1 MTQPL
6 IDERRNLN
14 RMAQDELQAIK
25 ALIGDVGFSRT
36 QEIRR
41 QMNHITT
48 AISLYKNLIVT
59 DSDTVRSN
67 FNRLLE
73 DTGVPSPEEYN
84 GDPKYIQLLKD
95 KHKEVSGLIEQEFPE
110 HGVQVLEY
118 YANYDRYKSESDAI
132 KINMNSVYGQSV

>member
-25 ALIGDVGFSRT
+25 TIIGDVGFSRT

-41 QMNHITT
+41 QMNYIAT
-48 AISLYKNLIVT
+48 AISLYTNLSVN
-59 DSDTVRSN
+59 DSSTVRGN
-67 FNRLLE
+67 FNRLLQ
-73 DTGVPSPEEYN
+73 DAGVPLPEEYN
-84 GDPKYIQLLKD
+84 GDPKYIELLKG

-110 HGVQVLEY
+110 HAVQILAH
-118 YANYDRYKSESDAI
+118 YANYDRYIIESNAI
-132 KINMNSVYGQSV
+132 KHNINSVYGRQV

>member
-14 RMAQDELQAIK
+14 HMAQEQLSAIK
-25 ALIGDVGFSRT
+25 TIIGDVGFSRT

-41 QMNHITT
+41 QMNYIAT
-48 AISLYKNLIVT
+48 AISLYKNLIVK
-59 DSDTVRSN
+59 DSVTVRSN

-73 DTGVPSPEEYN
+73 DIGVPSPEEYN

-132 KINMNSVYGQSV
+132 KLSMNPTYGQSV